1 MWPAGYILANLIGYI
16 NFTWF
21 VAEQHL
27 IASQMYLHNLDVLPD
42 RDDAWLFF
50 IYLFI
55 FFFVI
60 FCKLFSQAISAN
72 SKTHFILVQTYVHK
86 SCQERHLQASFS
98 RNIGIFDQIQNIKG
112 TY

>member
-42 RDDAWLFF
+42 RDDACFF
-50 IYLFI
+50 LNLFI
-55 FFFVI
+55 HFFVI
-60 FCKLFSQAISAN
+60 FRKLFSQTISAN
-72 SKTHFILVQTYVHK
+72 NTTHFVLVQTYVHK
-86 SCQERHLQASFS
+86 SCQERHLQAFFS
-98 RNIGIFDQIQNIKG
+98 RNIGVFDQI
-112 TY
+112 